1 MLTEAEFAE
10 STSVVSASLE
20 LWSRLQQQQNH
31 NTLRI
36 FFSVENGSI

>member
-20 LWSRLQQQQNH
+20 LWSRLQQQNH